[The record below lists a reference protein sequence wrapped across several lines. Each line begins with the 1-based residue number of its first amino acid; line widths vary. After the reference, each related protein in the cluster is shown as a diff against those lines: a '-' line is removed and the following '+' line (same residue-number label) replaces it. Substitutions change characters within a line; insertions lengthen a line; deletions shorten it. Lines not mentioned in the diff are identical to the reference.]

1 MNPRRH
7 LTMHE
12 VVATQL
18 WEDSPPEAWGTAR
31 RLLKAGYERHEILH
45 MLSRPVSEQ
54 ARRQAKE
61 ARRRNR
67 RPH

>member
-1 MNPRRH
+1 MQ
-7 LTMHE
+7 E

-45 MLSRPVSEQ
+45 MLIRPVSEQ
-54 ARRQAKE
+54 I
-61 ARRRNR
+61 R
-67 RPH
+67 RPR